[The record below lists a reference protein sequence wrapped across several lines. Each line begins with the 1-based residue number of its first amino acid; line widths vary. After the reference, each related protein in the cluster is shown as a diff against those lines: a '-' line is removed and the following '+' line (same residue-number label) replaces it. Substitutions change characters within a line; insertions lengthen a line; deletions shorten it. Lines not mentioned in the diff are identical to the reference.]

1 MFQHESTYS
10 DHTATSKENDMLKKT
25 NAIIGIV
32 MLALL
37 FSGML
42 PMATADEALDKAFDA
57 LKSYDWGQ
65 DRNVLKPIEDAI
77 VASHGDDAARKG
89 LATKLAA
96 VLPSDASRAAKDF
109 ACRKLSIIGTEDCVP
124 TVAALLPNAE
134 LSHMAR
140 YALERIPCT
149 CAADALRDALGK
161 TSGKTK
167 VGVINSLGARGD
179 AESVSA
185 LVALLE
191 DADAQIA
198 GAAAAALGA
207 IGNADAAKALGAFQK
222 KAPEALRLAAADAYL
237 ACAEGLLTAGKKAE
251 AMAIYKSLTGEGQ
264 PKHVRLAATRGL
276 LAATGKK

>member
-1 MFQHESTYS
+1 
-10 DHTATSKENDMLKKT
+10 MLKKT
-25 NAIIGIV
+25 NAIIGV
-32 MLALL
+32 VTLALL
-37 FSGML
+37 FGGVL

-65 DRNVLKPIEDAI
+65 DRSVLKPIDDAI
-77 VASHGDDAARKG
+77 VASHGNDAARKD
-89 LATKLAA
+89 LAARLVA

-124 TVAALLPNAE
+124 TVAALLPKAE

-140 YALERIPCT
+140 YALERIPCA

-161 TSGKTK
+161 TKGKTK
-167 VGVINSLGARGD
+167 VGVINSLGARRD
-179 AESVSA
+179 AASTSA
-185 LVALLE
+185 LVGLLD
-191 DADAQIA
+191 DADTQIA

-207 IGNADAAKALGAFQK
+207 IGNPEAAKALGAFQK
-222 KAPEALRLAAADAYL
+222 KAPESLRLAAADAYL
-237 ACAEGLLTAGKKAE
+237 ACAESLLAAGKKAE
-251 AMAIYKSLTGEGQ
+251 ATAIYKSLAGADQ